1 MKFFTRYSPGQSP
14 SVEFNLPSL
23 TDQSQKDECDIN
35 RILQRYRETGYLTDP
50 LHPATRKPIFGDFTD
65 IPDYQAALDLIAKAD
80 DAFMQLP
87 AKIRDRFS
95 NNPQEIFDFLNDEKN
110 RDEAVKLGLIDSKP
124 EVTTTD
130 PATEVKE

>member
-1 MKFFTRYSPGQSP
+1 MRFFTRYSPGPSP
-14 SVEFNLPSL
+14 AVEFVLPSL
-23 TDQSQKDECDIN
+23 ADQSQKDECDIN

-50 LHPATRKPIFGDFTD
+50 LHPGTRKPIFGDFTD

-110 RDEAVKLGLIDSKP
+110 RDEAVKLGLIEPKP
-124 EVTTTD
+124 EVSPTD
-130 PATEVKE
+130 PVNVVKE

>member
-1 MKFFTRYSPGQSP
+1 MKFFTRYSPGPSP
-14 SVEFNLPSL
+14 AVEFVLPSL
-23 TDQSQKDECDIN
+23 ADQSQKDECDIN
-35 RILQRYRETGYLTDP
+35 RILARYRETGYLVDP
-50 LHPATRKPIFGDFTD
+50 LHPGTRKPLFGDFTD

-80 DAFMQLP
+80 DAFMKLP

-124 EVTTTD
+124 EVPTTD
-130 PATEVKE
+130 PAQEVKE